1 MTPSLLFLKRLQ
13 LVLKRLVGRSA
24 RPSAATPA
32 VGFVVLALMSVS
44 ASGVSRIENV
54 RIHQSPDKTR
64 VVLDLASPVQ
74 HRLFGLENPERLVL
88 DIDAAVIDTNL
99 EEVDLKDSPVQGIRS
114 SNRGGNNLRV
124 VFDLS
129 EKIRP
134 RSFVLKP
141 VMQYGDRLVID
152 LYATR
157 QNLEP
162 LTREDLFKKQQ
173 MRDVVIAI
181 DAGHGGEDSGAVGH
195 GNVLE
200 KDVVLSI
207 ANMMN
212 ELFREEPG
220 YRGLM
225 VRSGDYYVELRRRTS
240 IAHEN
245 LADIFLSV
253 HADAFRSPK
262 VSGASV
268 YALSSSGATSE
279 TARILAEK
287 ENRADLIGGVGG
299 GVSLN
304 DKDDLLV
311 HVLLDLATTASLSAS
326 LEMGERVLGK
336 VGRVNKLHKP
346 QVEQAGFVVLK
357 SPEIPSL
364 LIETGYISNP
374 GEARKLATRSHQ
386 RKMADAI
393 YEGIRHYME
402 ENPPP
407 GSFLAWKQQDGG
419 ENLLTYVIERGDTL
433 SEIAS
438 RYDVNFE
445 DLKKIN
451 GLRNDLIRVGQ
462 VLKIP
467 VVRAGG

>member
-1 MTPSLLFLKRLQ
+1 MTRLRWIDRIGSQFLA
-13 LVLKRLVGRSA
+13 VRSA
-24 RPSAATPA
+24 RPACRTTAI
-32 VGFVVLALMSVS
+32 VGCAGLLALSLSVS
-44 ASGVSRIENV
+44 GASRVENV

-64 VVLDLASPVQ
+64 VVLDLESPVE
-74 HRLFGLENPERLVL
+74 HRLFSLENPERLVL
-88 DIDAAVIDTNL
+88 DIDAAMLSTRL
-99 EEVDLKDSPVQGIRS
+99 EEVDLKGSPVRSIRS
-114 SNRGGNNLRV
+114 SARGENDLRV
-124 VFDLS
+124 VFDLT
-129 EKIRP
+129 EKVRP

-152 LYATR
+152 LYTTG
-157 QNLEP
+157 QNLMP
-162 LTREDLFKKQQ
+162 ITREELFKKQ

-181 DAGHGGEDSGAVGH
+181 DAGHGGDDPGAVGH
-195 GNVLE
+195 GDVLE
-200 KDVVLSI
+200 KDVVLAI
-207 ANMMN
+207 ATMMN
-212 ELFREEPG
+212 EMFQAQPG

-253 HADAFRSPK
+253 HADAFQSPR

-268 YALSSSGATSE
+268 YVLSDSGATSE

-311 HVLLDLATTASLSAS
+311 HVLLDLASTASLSAS

-336 VGRVNKLHKP
+336 MGRVNKLHKP

-374 GEARKLATRSHQ
+374 SEARKLATGSHQ
-386 RKMADAI
+386 RKLAQAI
-393 YEGIRHYME
+393 YEGIRHYLE
-402 ENPPP
+402 DHPPP
-407 GSFLAWKQQDGG
+407 GSFLAWKQGQGG
-419 ENLLTYVIERGDTL
+419 DELLTYVIERGDTL
-433 SEIAS
+433 SEIAN
-438 RYDVNFE
+438 RYEVSFE
-445 DLKKIN
+445 DLKKVN
-451 GLRNDLIRVGQ
+451 GLRNDRIRVGQ

-467 VVRAGG
+467 IAEAGG

>member
-1 MTPSLLFLKRLQ
+1 MTRPRWIDRIGSQFLA
-13 LVLKRLVGRSA
+13 VRSA
-24 RPSAATPA
+24 RPACRTTAI
-32 VGFVVLALMSVS
+32 VGCAGLLALSLSVS
-44 ASGVSRIENV
+44 GASRVENV

-64 VVLDLASPVQ
+64 VVLDLESPVE
-74 HRLFGLENPERLVL
+74 HRLFSLENPERLVL
-88 DIDAAVIDTNL
+88 DIDAAMLSTRL
-99 EEVDLKDSPVQGIRS
+99 EEVDLKGSPVRSIRS
-114 SNRGGNNLRV
+114 SARGENDLRV
-124 VFDLS
+124 VFDLT
-129 EKIRP
+129 EKVRP

-152 LYATR
+152 LYTTG
-157 QNLEP
+157 QNLMP
-162 LTREDLFKKQQ
+162 ITREELFKKQ

-181 DAGHGGEDSGAVGH
+181 DAGHGGDDPGAVGH
-195 GNVLE
+195 GGVLE
-200 KDVVLSI
+200 KDVVLAI
-207 ANMMN
+207 ATMMN
-212 ELFREEPG
+212 EMFQAQPG

-225 VRSGDYYVELRRRTS
+225 VRSGDYYLELRRRTS

-253 HADAFRSPK
+253 HADAFQSPR

-268 YALSSSGATSE
+268 YVLSDSGATSE

-311 HVLLDLATTASLSAS
+311 HVLLDLASTASLSAS

-336 VGRVNKLHKP
+336 MGRVNKLHKP

-357 SPEIPSL
+357 SLEIPSL

-374 GEARKLATRSHQ
+374 SEARKLATGSHQ
-386 RKMADAI
+386 RKLAQAI
-393 YEGIRHYME
+393 YEGIRHYLE
-402 ENPPP
+402 DHPPP
-407 GSFLAWKQQDGG
+407 GSFLAWKQGQGG
-419 ENLLTYVIERGDTL
+419 DELLTYVIERGDTL
-433 SEIAS
+433 SEIAN
-438 RYDVNFE
+438 RYEVSFE
-445 DLKKIN
+445 DLKKVN
-451 GLRNDLIRVGQ
+451 GLRNDRIRVGQ

-467 VVRAGG
+467 IAEAGG

>member
-1 MTPSLLFLKRLQ
+1 MTRPRWIDRIGSQFLA
-13 LVLKRLVGRSA
+13 VRSA
-24 RPSAATPA
+24 RPACRTTAI
-32 VGFVVLALMSVS
+32 VGCAGLLALSLSVS
-44 ASGVSRIENV
+44 GASRVENV

-64 VVLDLASPVQ
+64 VVLDLESPVE
-74 HRLFGLENPERLVL
+74 HRLFSLENPERLVL
-88 DIDAAVIDTNL
+88 DIDAAMLSTRL
-99 EEVDLKDSPVQGIRS
+99 EEVDLKGSPVRSIRS
-114 SNRGGNNLRV
+114 SARGENDLRV
-124 VFDLS
+124 VFDLT
-129 EKIRP
+129 EKVRP

-152 LYATR
+152 LYTTG
-157 QNLEP
+157 QNLMP
-162 LTREDLFKKQQ
+162 ITREELFKKQ

-181 DAGHGGEDSGAVGH
+181 DAGHGGDDPGAVGH
-195 GNVLE
+195 GDVLE
-200 KDVVLSI
+200 KDVVLAI
-207 ANMMN
+207 ATMMN
-212 ELFREEPG
+212 EMFQAQPG

-225 VRSGDYYVELRRRTS
+225 VRSGDYYLELRRRTS

-253 HADAFRSPK
+253 HADAFQSPR

-268 YALSSSGATSE
+268 YVLSDSGATSE

-311 HVLLDLATTASLSAS
+311 HVLLDLASTASLSAS

-336 VGRVNKLHKP
+336 MGRVNKLHKP

-357 SPEIPSL
+357 SLEIPSL

-374 GEARKLATRSHQ
+374 SEARKLATGSHQ
-386 RKMADAI
+386 RKLAQAI
-393 YEGIRHYME
+393 YEGIRHYLE
-402 ENPPP
+402 DHPPP
-407 GSFLAWKQQDGG
+407 GSFLAWKQGQGG
-419 ENLLTYVIERGDTL
+419 DELLTYVIERGDTL
-433 SEIAS
+433 SEIAN
-438 RYDVNFE
+438 RYEVSFE
-445 DLKKIN
+445 DLKKVN
-451 GLRNDLIRVGQ
+451 GLRNDRIRVGQ

-467 VVRAGG
+467 IAEAGG

>member
-1 MTPSLLFLKRLQ
+1 MTRPRWIDRIGSQFLA
-13 LVLKRLVGRSA
+13 VRSA
-24 RPSAATPA
+24 RPACRTTAI
-32 VGFVVLALMSVS
+32 VGCAGLLALSLSVS
-44 ASGVSRIENV
+44 GASRVENV

-64 VVLDLASPVQ
+64 VVLDLESPVE
-74 HRLFGLENPERLVL
+74 HRLFSLENPERLVL
-88 DIDAAVIDTNL
+88 DIDAAMLSTRL
-99 EEVDLKDSPVQGIRS
+99 EEVDLKGSPVRSIRS
-114 SNRGGNNLRV
+114 SARGENDLRV
-124 VFDLS
+124 VFDLT
-129 EKIRP
+129 EKVRP

-152 LYATR
+152 LYTTG
-157 QNLEP
+157 QNLMP
-162 LTREDLFKKQQ
+162 ITREELFKKQ

-181 DAGHGGEDSGAVGH
+181 DAGHGGDDPGAVGH
-195 GNVLE
+195 GGVLE
-200 KDVVLSI
+200 KDVVLAI
-207 ANMMN
+207 ATMMN
-212 ELFREEPG
+212 EMFQAQPG

-253 HADAFRSPK
+253 HADAFQSPR

-268 YALSSSGATSE
+268 YVLSDSGATSE

-287 ENRADLIGGVGG
+287 ENRADLIGGVDG

-311 HVLLDLATTASLSAS
+311 HVLLDLASTASLSAS

-336 VGRVNKLHKP
+336 MGRVNKLHKP

-374 GEARKLATRSHQ
+374 SEARKLATGSHQ
-386 RKMADAI
+386 RKLAQAI
-393 YEGIRHYME
+393 YEGIRHYLE
-402 ENPPP
+402 DHPPP
-407 GSFLAWKQQDGG
+407 GSFLAWKQGQGG
-419 ENLLTYVIERGDTL
+419 DELLTYVIERGDTL
-433 SEIAS
+433 SEIAN
-438 RYDVNFE
+438 RYEVSFE
-445 DLKKIN
+445 DLKKVN
-451 GLRNDLIRVGQ
+451 GLRNDRIRVGQ

-467 VVRAGG
+467 IAEAGG